1 VPFAIL
7 FVVAGRLAVA
17 VSETSVLI
25 RAALITVIATLAG
38 DLLLARWMGIAG
50 IPMAGVLAHALA
62 LCGLIYGLYR
72 REPRLFR

>member
-1 VPFAIL
+1 
-7 FVVAGRLAVA
+7 

-50 IPMAGVLAHALA
+50 IPLAGLLAHALA
-62 LCGLIYGLYR
+62 LLGLLYGLYR